1 MIATEAGAE
10 GIDFEKRV
18 AAIYQ
23 NSRKPEEIAT
33 AFNQLQLELSL
44 EINASMTRTR
54 QQLLE
59 NFDDEVREKLK
70 MRDEASRAYHHNAAL
85 VHAALGASLIMP
97 RATPSRQR
105 RFPGCDRT
113 ARLVSLAA
121 STLAMPYGNRPD
133 DHFAG
138 AGKKPGGDERPT
150 VTEPTIAC
158 PNCKTEIRLT
168 ESLSTPLISA
178 TRQAVER

>member
-23 NSRKPEEIAT
+23 NCRKPEEIAT

-70 MRDEASRAYHHNAAL
+70 VRDEASRAYHHNAAL

-105 RFPGCDRT
+105 RLSWMRPNGSPGEPRREYT
-113 ARLVSLAA
+113 
-121 STLAMPYGNRPD
+121 
-133 DHFAG
+133 
-138 AGKKPGGDERPT
+138 GDAIWKSP
-150 VTEPTIAC
+150 
-158 PNCKTEIRLT
+158 
-168 ESLSTPLISA
+168 
-178 TRQAVER
+178 